1 MIDTIVV
8 STQEQKD
15 GLIEVLK
22 KYHCDIPDIKVIL
35 AGGIEYLKYPEKPR
49 RPYSLIAVS
58 RLSIRKKVDWIV
70 KSVIKAHSLN
80 SNITLDIYG
89 RGECWPDLEKIVEEH
104 GAKSY
109 IKFMGYCDVTDVY
122 KNYEVFITAS
132 IWETLGL
139 STMEAIGFGASV
151 IGLDVPYGN
160 RLFVKNGE
168 NGYLVDYDKDNV
180 DEEKLINTFAEK
192 IIEIF
197 EDEQRLEQFHQASYK
212 NASRFFTQ
220 IIEEKWKNLSI

>member
-109 IKFMGYCDVTDVY
+109 I
-122 KNYEVFITAS
+122 
-132 IWETLGL
+132 
-139 STMEAIGFGASV
+139 
-151 IGLDVPYGN
+151 
-160 RLFVKNGE
+160 
-168 NGYLVDYDKDNV
+168 
-180 DEEKLINTFAEK
+180 
-192 IIEIF
+192 
-197 EDEQRLEQFHQASYK
+197 
-212 NASRFFTQ
+212 
-220 IIEEKWKNLSI
+220 